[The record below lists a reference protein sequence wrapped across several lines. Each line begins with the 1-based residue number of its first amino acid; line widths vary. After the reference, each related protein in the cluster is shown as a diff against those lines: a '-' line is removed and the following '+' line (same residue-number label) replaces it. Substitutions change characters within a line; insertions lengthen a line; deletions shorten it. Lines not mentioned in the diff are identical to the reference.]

1 MRFIWVLFGMI
12 LSLFLLVVIVKYYL
26 NKVDILVVKKILDN
40 MYVDNMVIGV
50 VILE

>member
-1 MRFIWVLFGMI
+1 MI